1 MATARGGPHRGG
13 LMTLSGQ
20 EPVGVRMAACGVTDP
35 SGPVRSLRLPPP
47 PAPGPGEI
55 LIDRG
60 GAGGGGPWARVLYSG
75 GWDVGLRLPAALGV
89 EGAGRVAAV
98 GPDVTSPAIGDLV

>member
-1 MATARGGPHRGG
+1 MMDGYGARGTASGG

-35 SGPVRSLRLPPP
+35 SGPVRSLRLPRP

-55 LIDRG
+55 LIDVVA
-60 GAGGGGPWARVLYSG
+60 AGVGPWDRHRRPSGRARGPASG
-75 GWDVGLRLPAALGV
+75 PERLLGRAGAA
-89 EGAGRVAAV
+89 AGR
-98 GPDVTSPAIGDLV
+98 